1 MFIYFQKQKR
11 RVGRVDG
18 RDRQGEEREV
28 EELKEYI
35 WMRLDFSARNAP
47 LSSSLS
53 VPKIDVRYL
62 RNSLK
67 VGGHV

>member
-11 RVGRVDG
+11 KVGRVDG

-28 EELKEYI
+28 EEVKEYI
-35 WMRLDFSARNAP
+35 WMRLDSSSRNAS

-53 VPKIDVRYL
+53 VPKIAVKL
-62 RNSLK
+62 
-67 VGGHV
+67 